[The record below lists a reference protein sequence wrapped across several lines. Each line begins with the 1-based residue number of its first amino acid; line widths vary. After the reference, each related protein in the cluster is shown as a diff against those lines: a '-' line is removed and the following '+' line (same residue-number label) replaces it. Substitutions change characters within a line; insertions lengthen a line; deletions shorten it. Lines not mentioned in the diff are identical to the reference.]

1 MRVARPEFLA
11 AAVARVFGVMLLGW
25 DTRLL
30 GVAPSPLG
38 PRFRLK
44 SWGRVDTRW
53 TRRSGSVVPGM
64 AFRRE
69 VRRSLDQWV
78 QAGLFLRDVRR
89 SSGQC
94 VNGPAGPR
102 RSHGQA
108 VTEEENRKPQQG
120 QLAVTDEGNRRTS
133 WGKCWSEVNLMEVRV
148 KLPMQT
154 DLARTLSFPEHW
166 RGEASLAW
174 LPLGRIVGIQT
185 KVLIGVGACQ

>member
-1 MRVARPEFLA
+1 MRVAPPEFLA
-11 AAVARVFGVMLLGW
+11 AAVARVLGVMPFGW

-30 GVAPSPLG
+30 GVSPSPLC

-53 TRRSGSVVPGM
+53 TRRSGGVVPGM

-108 VTEEENRKPQQG
+108 VTEEGKRRTSKS

-133 WGKCWSEVNLMEVRV
+133 QGGGEVLERGESYGGWVNAQ
-148 KLPMQT
+148 LPMET
-154 DLARTLSFPEHW
+154 DLARTLPLPKHW

-174 LPLGRIVGIQT
+174 YWFREDRGGPTGNKER
-185 KVLIGVGACQ
+185 